1 MRLAQIPQHVSQ
13 IPQRVSQLAE
23 EYEVSERLNDASR
36 KLGEVSEKVYD
47 RMTVAGE
54 AARKGTMAAYRTALE
69 HPKTAVGGIILA
81 AALVGGLLWYVFGDS
96 RQPVQRRRHATRM
109 RAGAER
115 RKRHRGARASA

>member
-1 MRLAQIPQHVSQ
+1 MRLAL

-23 EYEVSERLNDASR
+23 EYEVPERLNDASR

-69 HPKTAVGGIILA
+69 HPKTAIGGVILA

-96 RQPVQRRRHATRM
+96 RRPVQRRRHTTRM

-115 RKRHRGARASA
+115 RKRQRGGARAAA